1 MVNCDEIKSLIPGY
15 IKHSVEEEDAKKIE
29 EHLCVCEQCRKHLAV
44 YMDKIEHPEKSAEKE
59 TQTEP
64 ATIQDTTSSHEEISQ
79 NNPQIISKPKKTIP
93 LEYII
98 LGIGILVLIVLI
110 GLILKSS

>member
-44 YMDKIEHPEKSAEKE
+44 YMDKIEHHEKSAEKE
-59 TQTEP
+59 IQSGP
-64 ATIQDTTSSHEEISQ
+64 AISQETNSSREEVSQ
-79 NNPQIISKPKKTIP
+79 NNSQIISKHKKALP

-110 GLILKSS
+110 SLILKS